1 MLFKEIIDCETHTK
15 PIHTLWSKCR
25 FHIVKEGCTVALRD
39 EVQREKERGVEIWD
53 CDKINK
59 QAIPYLVYATIIHPK
74 NMVI

>member
-1 MLFKEIIDCETHTK
+1 MQSSYF
-15 PIHTLWSKCR
+15 
-25 FHIVKEGCTVALRD
+25 KEGCTVALRD

-59 QAIPYLVYATIIHPK
+59 QAIPYLVYATIIHPE